1 MDENRVIF
9 RFTEWL
15 DEHDLSYDVIKS
27 PKDEPRLYI
36 TFQDGWY
43 IRISE
48 FDNGL
53 QWYVRDNGEVYWASV
68 FEIVERILKQ
78 KAESDI
84 QKAWLKGDM
93 KAVGDILDKNL
104 GEEREK
110 KMELTSKQVLAS
122 MSRLPIDTPE
132 SEHIR
137 KIIFG

>member
-9 RFTEWL
+9 QFAEWL
-15 DEHDLSYDVIKS
+15 DEHGLSYEVTKS

-36 TFQDGWY
+36 NFPDGWY

-78 KAESDI
+78 KAESERKAKNPRKLTEL
-84 QKAWLKGDM
+84 QKAFLAGDFDAIAKFM
-93 KAVGDILDKNL
+93 NT
-104 GEEREK
+104 EK
-110 KMELTSKQVLAS
+110 RS
-122 MSRLPIDTPE
+122 
-132 SEHIR
+132 
-137 KIIFG
+137 

>member
-15 DEHDLSYDVIKS
+15 DEHDLSYEVIKS

-36 TFQDGWY
+36 NFPDGWY

-68 FEIVERILKQ
+68 FDIVERILKQ
-78 KAESDI
+78 KAESERKAKNPRKLTAL
-84 QKAWLKGDM
+84 QKAFLAGDYDAII
-93 KAVGDILDKNL
+93 KIVNS
-104 GEEREK
+104 EK
-110 KMELTSKQVLAS
+110 QA
-122 MSRLPIDTPE
+122 
-132 SEHIR
+132 
-137 KIIFG
+137 

>member
-15 DEHDLSYDVIKS
+15 DEHDLPYEVIKS

-36 TFQDGWY
+36 NFPDGWY

-68 FEIVERILKQ
+68 FDIVERILKQ
-78 KAESDI
+78 KAESERNAEKKKPRKLTDL
-84 QKAWLKGDM
+84 QKAFLAGDYDAII
-93 KAVGDILDKNL
+93 KIVNA
-104 GEEREK
+104 EK
-110 KMELTSKQVLAS
+110 RS
-122 MSRLPIDTPE
+122 
-132 SEHIR
+132 
-137 KIIFG
+137 